1 MTSFLKTFG
10 LGILYFIL
18 LPFLLIYL
26 VLMGIYLFF
35 KNIIYIFL
43 YKNKSYKEEL
53 SKKEDKAFKIL
64 KGNHYANSNSYFKDN
79 ASKQNEIVSKEEK
92 KESDG
97 KIIYQ
102 TTNIYISDP
111 SKIKDINKYF
121 DNGNKMIENN
131 NPNNDEIPY
140 IEVNNDEDEEDYIDE
155 DNIDK
160 EEETNLIEEKHSS
173 YNGLSSL
180 KRVNNE
186 RADDEDDD
194 IR

>member
-43 YKNKSYKEEL
+43 YKNRSYKEQL
-53 SKKEDKAFKIL
+53 FKKEDKAFKIL
-64 KGNHYANSNSYFKDN
+64 KGNHYLNSNSYFKDN

-140 IEVNNDEDEEDYIDE
+140 IEVNNDED
-155 DNIDK
+155 NIDK

-186 RADDEDDD
+186 RVDDEDDD